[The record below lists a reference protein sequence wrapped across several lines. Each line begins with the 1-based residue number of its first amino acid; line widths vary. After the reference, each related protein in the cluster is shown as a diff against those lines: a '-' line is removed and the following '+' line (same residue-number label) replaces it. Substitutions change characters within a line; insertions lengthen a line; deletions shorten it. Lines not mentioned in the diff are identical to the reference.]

1 MACFTQVFVNKSLEG
16 EKGAEQSLPAGHVMT
31 DYIHVASQLTEKNK
45 ECRMPLWPLIYFEEV
60 FHSIEHSTV
69 LTIEMAEKHLL
80 LC

>member
-16 EKGAEQSLPAGHVMT
+16 EKGAEQPLPAGHVMM
-31 DYIHVASQLTEKNK
+31 DHIHVASQLTEKNK
-45 ECRMPLWPLIYFEEV
+45 ECRMPLWLLIYFEEV